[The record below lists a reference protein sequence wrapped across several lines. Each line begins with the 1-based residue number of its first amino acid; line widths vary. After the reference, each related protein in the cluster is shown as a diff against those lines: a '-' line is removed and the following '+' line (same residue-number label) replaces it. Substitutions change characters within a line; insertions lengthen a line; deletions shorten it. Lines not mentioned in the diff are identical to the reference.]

1 MNKFYREINAK
12 TNGKYSAFRFPSVKV
27 RGDFAE
33 IAVVCAESD
42 RAFAEANIAEL
53 LRLSTEICAFH
64 APVHIVV
71 GTSAPDRNT
80 LRDAVSAFIGKFPFA
95 AALANDF
102 TVSDDDGLCVTLKM
116 HDGMLALAQAE
127 FLPRLTEF
135 FANNYIQPI
144 SVNVEKSEL
153 PRSIDPYGAPLTVTQ
168 KEYAVKS
175 VVSVS
180 GNVDIATATSAAAV
194 TGDGY
199 DTAVCGV
206 LTMLTEFTSKGGRAY
221 QKFVL
226 YDGEST
232 VQCSYFGAPALT
244 RDLVN
249 SVVCVVGN
257 TQTASDRAGEVT
269 MKVFSVARCTA
280 DGLNVFAPPAP
291 VKAYGTVLP
300 KPYEE
305 YVQTSIFE
313 KGGEIPDV
321 LRGSFVA
328 FDFETTGLSVAY
340 DRPTEIGAVKI
351 TDGVITETFS
361 TLIDP
366 LMAIPDVVSQKT
378 GITDDMVKGKPR
390 LREVL
395 GDFYKF
401 SYGCPLIGHN
411 IAFDFP
417 FLLKYGNRY
426 GTVFGAHAT
435 FDTMGIAPRAI
446 PGIEQLSLNR
456 VLEHLG
462 LVNDNAHRALSDA
475 TATAKAFIAMQRRL
489 AGVGAR

>member
-1 MNKFYREINAK
+1 MNKFYREINSR

-27 RGDFAE
+27 RGDYAEISVVSDRTVSDAE
-33 IAVVCAESD
+33 IA
-42 RAFAEANIAEL
+42 EL
-53 LRLSTEICAFH
+53 TQLATEICAFH
-64 APVHIVV
+64 APVRISVRN
-71 GTSAPDRNT
+71 SAPDRDA
-80 LRDAVSAFIGKFPFA
+80 LRAAVTAFIGKFPFA
-95 AALANDF
+95 ATLANDF
-102 TVSDDDGLCVTLKM
+102 TVSDTNGFSVTLKM
-116 HDGMLALAQAE
+116 HDGMLALARAE
-127 FLPRLTEF
+127 FLPRLAEF
-135 FANNYIQPI
+135 FENNYIQPI
-144 SVNVEKSEL
+144 AVNVEKSEL
-153 PRSIDPYGAPLTVTQ
+153 PRSVDPYGAPLVVEK
-168 KEYAVKS
+168 KEYAVTPLAS
-175 VVSVS
+175 VGGNMTADTALSVAHI
-180 GNVDIATATSAAAV
+180 V
-194 TGDGY
+194 GDGY
-199 DTAVCGV
+199 DMAVCGV
-206 LTMLTEFTSKGGRAY
+206 LTMLTEYTSKSGRAY

-226 YDGEST
+226 YDGENT
-232 VQCSYFGAPALT
+232 VQCSYFGTPELT
-244 RDLVN
+244 HDLTN
-249 SVVCVVGN
+249 TVVCVVGN
-257 TQTASDRAGEVT
+257 VQTAGDRAGEYT

-280 DGLNVFAPPAP
+280 DGLKVFAPPAP
-291 VKAYGTVLP
+291 VEAYGTVSP

-313 KGGEIPDV
+313 KGGAIPDI

-328 FDFETTGLSVAY
+328 FDFETTGLSVMY

-366 LMAIPDVVSQKT
+366 LMPIPDVVSQKT

-390 LREVL
+390 FREVL

-426 GTVFGAHAT
+426 GIAFGTHAT

-446 PGIEQLSLNR
+446 QGIEQLSLNR

-475 TATAKAFIAMQRRL
+475 TATAKAFISMQKRL
-489 AGVGAR
+489 AAR